1 MNKVDS
7 QRKKLLVA
15 IFLILII
22 ILGLGITYAWLLQ
35 TINGEQINSIRV
47 GNFKF
52 SLAEENSL
60 TIDSGEFLTDEVGL
74 TQDGFK
80 FTVENVGEGTG
91 SYSVY
96 LDDDTIADG
105 QTRIDDSFIRYSLG
119 VNRDTT
125 GTPTN
130 LTSRKIYS
138 GTLKSKE
145 KDTFILRLWLNSAV
159 NGDIGGQVFKTKL
172 RVEVNQ
178 TAEQ

>member
-35 TINGEQINSIRV
+35 TISGDQINSIQV
-47 GNFKF
+47 GNFRF
-52 SLAEENSL
+52 SLSEENSII
-60 TIDSGEFLTDEVGL
+60 IDSGEFLTDKVGL

-96 LDDDTIADG
+96 LDDDTITDG
-105 QTRIDDSFIRYSLG
+105 QTRIDDSFIRYSLE
-119 VNRDTT
+119 VNNNTT
-125 GTPTN
+125 GIPTN

-138 GTLKSKE
+138 GSLNSKE
-145 KDTFILRLWLNSAV
+145 KDTFVLKLWLNSAV

-172 RVEVNQ
+172 RVEVDQ
-178 TAEQ
+178 VAE

>member
-35 TINGEQINSIRV
+35 TISGDQINSIQV
-47 GNFKF
+47 GNFRF
-52 SLAEENSL
+52 SLSEENSII
-60 TIDSGEFLTDEVGL
+60 IDSGEFLTDKVGL

-96 LDDDTIADG
+96 LDDDTITDG
-105 QTRIDDSFIRYSLG
+105 QTRIDDSFIRYSLE
-119 VNRDTT
+119 VNNNTT
-125 GTPTN
+125 GIPTN

-138 GTLKSKE
+138 GSLNSKE
-145 KDTFILRLWLNSAV
+145 KDTFVLKLWLNSAV

-172 RVEVNQ
+172 RVDVDQ
-178 TAEQ
+178 VAE